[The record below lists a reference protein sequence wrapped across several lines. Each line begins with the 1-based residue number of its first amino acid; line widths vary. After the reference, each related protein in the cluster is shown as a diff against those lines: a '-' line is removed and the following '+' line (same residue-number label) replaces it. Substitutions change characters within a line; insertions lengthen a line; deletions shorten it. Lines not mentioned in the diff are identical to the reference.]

1 MHGKSLKSNGL
12 SEKIA
17 KFAHSKIRIMYT
29 DNQTTASTYTKNGV
43 NITPR
48 LYITAMSVSGPPV
61 YMSS

>member
-17 KFAHSKIRIMYT
+17 KFAYLKLRTMYT
-29 DNQTTASTYTKNGV
+29 DDTTTVSTYTGAGV

-61 YMSS
+61 YLSS